1 MSRRHENG
9 EEEMIERK
17 STWWMALALLLVGV
31 LMLGCSA
38 KGSTTEEPA
47 SPKGQEAGGADYP
60 ARDPGTPLAWDEKG
74 TVTVT
79 NDAACTIQVQG
90 QGGSPLFSLEMRKGT
105 VVEPRVD
112 FTVEAIDAGVPNEL
126 SSQYVAVGQRALQ
139 VHVVGETGY
148 GFSLRP
154 ALTIHFTDQ
163 EIEAAKQNGAALDTL
178 KGNLV
183 VLYREQRSPKWVA
196 QTSVS
201 VDEGARALTVSNV
214 AGAGAWRLVAKKK

>member
-1 MSRRHENG
+1 MV
-9 EEEMIERK
+9 ERK
-17 STWWMALALLLVGV
+17 NIWWVALALLLVGV
-31 LMLGCSA
+31 LVLGCSA
-38 KGSTTEEPA
+38 KGGPTGEPA
-47 SPKGQEAGGADYP
+47 SPKGQEAGNADYP
-60 ARDPGTPLAWDEKG
+60 ARDPGTPLGWDEKG

-105 VVEPRVD
+105 VIEPRVD
-112 FTVEAIDAGVPNEL
+112 FAVEAIDAEVPEEL
-126 SSQYVAVGQRALQ
+126 STQYVAVGQRALQ

-154 ALTIHFTDQ
+154 VLTIHFTDQ
-163 EIEAAKQNGAALDTL
+163 EIQAAKQNGAALDTL

-183 VLYREQRSPKWVA
+183 ILYREQRSPKWVV

-201 VDEGARALTVSNV
+201 LDEAARALMVSNV

>member
-1 MSRRHENG
+1 
-9 EEEMIERK
+9 MIERK
-17 STWWMALALLLVGV
+17 GIWWMALALLLVGILV
-31 LMLGCSA
+31 LGCNA
-38 KGSTTEEPA
+38 RGGPTEEPA
-47 SPKGQEAGGADYP
+47 SPKGQEAGSTDYP

-79 NDAACTIQVQG
+79 NDAACTIQMQG

-112 FTVEAIDAGVPNEL
+112 FTVETIQADVSEEL
-126 SSQYVAVGQRALQ
+126 ASQYVAVGQRGLQ
-139 VHVVGETGY
+139 IHVVGETGY

-154 ALTIHFTDQ
+154 ALKIYFTGQ
-163 EIEAAKQNGAALDTL
+163 EIEAAKQSGAALDTL

-183 VLYREQRSPKWVA
+183 ILYREQRSPKWVA

-201 VDEGARALTVSNV
+201 LDEAAGVLTVSNV
-214 AGAGAWRLVAKKK
+214 AGAGAWRLVARKK